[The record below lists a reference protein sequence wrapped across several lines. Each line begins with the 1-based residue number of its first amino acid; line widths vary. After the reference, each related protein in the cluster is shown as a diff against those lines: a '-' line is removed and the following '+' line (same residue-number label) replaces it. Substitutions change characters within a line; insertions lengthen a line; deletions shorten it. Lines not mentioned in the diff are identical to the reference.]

1 MSASVRTVAPAGV
14 EIAYRHTRSG
24 ASPGADPVLFIHGM
38 GGDGRTWDT
47 AARAVRASGRDVL
60 TVDLRG
66 HGRSARA
73 SSYRFDDIAQDVIG
87 VCDHLGLRRVDIV
100 GHSLGALTAT
110 LMAQRRPGL
119 ARRLVL
125 EEMPMPL
132 RAGDPAP
139 EVPAHRP
146 TPAELWHALG
156 AMVRSPRGVVA
167 FDRGLTEPAM
177 AQFRAPN
184 PRWWAALPALRDVP
198 VLFLR
203 GTRPGSMVD
212 PALLAEMAR
221 VLPGM
226 DVRGVPCGHSI
237 HRDRKA
243 RFEAVVMRFLGAPE
257 VPPVAPPVEPPGGGT
272 VGRPVRQ
279 D

>member
-1 MSASVRTVAPAGV
+1 MSAPVLTVAPAGV
-14 EIAYRHTRSG
+14 DIAYRFTRAG
-24 ASPGADPVLFIHGM
+24 AAPGADPVLFIHGM
-38 GGDGRTWDT
+38 GGDSRTWDAVART
-47 AARAVRASGRDVL
+47 ARSAGRDVI

-66 HGRSARA
+66 HGRSAKA
-73 SSYRFDDIAQDVIG
+73 PSYRFDDIAQDVIG
-87 VCDHLGLRRVDIV
+87 VCDHLGLGSVDIV

-110 LMAQRRPGL
+110 LVAQRRPGL

-132 RAGDPAP
+132 RAGDPVP
-139 EVPAHRP
+139 EVPSHRP

-156 AMVRSPRGVVA
+156 AMARSPRGVLG

-184 PRWWAALPALRDVP
+184 ARWWAALPGLRGVP

-203 GTRPGSMVD
+203 GTRQGSMVD
-212 PALLAEMAR
+212 PALLAGMAR
-221 VLPGM
+221 ALPGM
-226 DVRGVPCGHSI
+226 AVHEVPCGHSI
-237 HRDRKA
+237 HRDRRA
-243 RFEAVVMRFLGAPE
+243 RFEAAVLPFLDASL
-257 VPPVAPPVEPPGGGT
+257 EPPDGGT
-272 VGRPVRQ
+272 IRRPVRQ